1 MRMLCNALV
10 SLSVALTA
18 AAAIHAQDAS
28 ANSDEIIRCAD
39 WVKETVPANVRIVG
53 ADFCRGIKP
62 EGSPTGWYSIE
73 NCGEQRG
80 GKESSARAFC
90 ASSGQIG
97 PDWTVGA
104 GYTGSKPDGGELFS
118 GMHEGGASRFATL
131 YSRTPLHIGDMRIP
145 SGFSHLSFSQTD
157 RGWQMTIAPE
167 KEKATIAVQLLSD
180 SRQLSATGSELAVG
194 VHYASPR
201 CPDLLNM
208 RELVFTYA
216 GTDLY
221 VCMRPDHIPPM
232 SDESAATR

>member
-1 MRMLCNALV
+1 MRMFCTALV
-10 SLSVALTA
+10 SLSVALSATVTTY
-18 AAAIHAQDAS
+18 AQDVVVNA
-28 ANSDEIIRCAD
+28 DEVARCAD
-39 WVKETVPANVRIVG
+39 WVKKTVPANSRIIG
-53 ADFCRGIKP
+53 ADFCKGVKSNGGP
-62 EGSPTGWYSIE
+62 DGWYSIGD
-73 NCGEQRG
+73 CGEQSG
-80 GKESSARAFC
+80 GKEGPARAFC
-90 ASSGQIG
+90 ASSGVIG

-232 SDESAATR
+232 SDESAARR